1 MTTRFL
7 TEVFVGIHRND
18 PFSTYAKFSKK
29 LNISYPL
36 IRTCIKEMF
45 SGKHS
50 GSPLPPFLCE
60 RGTGFLNSTKSGGIE
75 IFQNQGGKKGGE
87 RGIFEIFIGGKI
99 SGDETS
105 NRKQNFSKVSKFS
118 F

>member
-1 MTTRFL
+1 MSMMTRFL

-60 RGTGFLNSTKSGGIE
+60 RGTGFLNSTKSRGIE
-75 IFQNQGGKKGGE
+75 IFQNQGGQKRGKGE
-87 RGIFEIFIGGKI
+87 F
-99 SGDETS
+99 
-105 NRKQNFSKVSKFS
+105 SKFS
-118 F
+118 LEEKFLEMKLQTENKISVK